1 MAGCY
6 NATLLD
12 ASPEDVTPVGAI
24 PGTEVG
30 DKRIL
35 HGASHRYEESF
46 RMG

>member
-30 DKRIL
+30 DNTALLTDMKN
-35 HGASHRYEESF
+35 HFG
-46 RMG
+46 